1 MASEKP
7 RILQNNRDMVWSLV
21 PLVLF
26 CVIIAGIASQ
36 CSFSPG
42 GPTSGP
48 IPSFDVDAALKYDSR
63 ELGFPIRHP
72 GVPDG
77 WTPNSG
83 SRSIVSGDSG
93 GDSSTVGFITESGR
107 YIQLTQSNA
116 DETALVPFVAGE
128 PRTATGT
135 QESAGHTWV
144 VYGGEGVESIW
155 FSDFGDAGLLITGS
169 AAPEDF
175 GRLAQAAA
183 SAEVLNP

>member
-36 CSFSPG
+36 CTFSPG

-48 IPSFDVDAALKYDSR
+48 IPSFDVDAALTYDAR

-72 GVPDG
+72 DVPEG

-83 SRSIVSGDSG
+83 SRAFVGG
-93 GDSSTVGFITESGR
+93 GDSSTVGFITPPGR
-107 YIQLTQSNA
+107 YVQLTQSDA
-116 DETALVPFVAGE
+116 DETPLVTFIAGE
-128 PRTATGT
+128 PRTATGS
-135 QESAGHTWV
+135 EDIGGRTWV
-144 VYGGEGVESIW
+144 LYGGEGVEPIW
-155 FSDFGDAGLLITGS
+155 TSDFTQTRIAVTGS
-169 AAPEDF
+169 GSDEEF
-175 GRLAQAAA
+175 RELAAA
-183 SAEVLNP
+183 VGAAEPLDS